1 MFCQLLRQY
10 LFLYVTVK
18 IMRLAMKV
26 AVVPVSILGE
36 NGEGFVR
43 ISLTTSSQILE
54 LALEKIE
61 KGGQNG
67 TIQQKRIP

>member
-1 MFCQLLRQY
+1 
-10 LFLYVTVK
+10 
-18 IMRLAMKV
+18 MKV
-26 AVVPVSILGE
+26 AVIPVSILGE